1 MQRLLDGQ
9 ARPGKALRRDGG
21 AGALWGRAAPVGA
34 NNTTREAPFRLGHG
48 RQRCVGAVANDACD
62 GKVLGLVPPQ
72 QRTRGAQEVEA
83 EPLLVVLGLGVL
95 RAKLVMDTPMAVS
108 DENGMHMHTIEL
120 MAFDPLRSSL

>member
-1 MQRLLDGQ
+1 VGSRRTGGRKQHHQRSPVST
-9 ARPGKALRRDGG
+9 RPWPAE
-21 AGALWGRAAPVGA
+21 V
-34 NNTTREAPFRLGHG
+34 
-48 RQRCVGAVANDACD
+48 CVGAVANDACD